1 MLGIKSNVSALV
13 AEQCTGSK
21 RLLKQVGNETV
32 IVDPAVTASRIYL
45 WFYFAINV
53 GSLGSG
59 ITAVLEHKVGFWAA
73 YLLPLGA
80 FLVALGVLVAGRRK
94 YIVRAPQGSILL
106 DFFKATYI
114 AAKNNWSLEMAKPT
128 YTPTVTW
135 DDHFIEEVKRAL
147 VACKVPCCSLK
158 SY

>member
-13 AEQCTGSK
+13 AEQCTGST
-21 RLLKQVGNETV
+21 RFLKQVGDETV

-53 GSLGSG
+53 GSLGSA
-59 ITAVLEHKVGFWAA
+59 ITAVLEHKIGFWAA
-73 YLLPLGA
+73 YLLPLCA

-94 YIVRAPQGSILL
+94 YIVRPPQGSILL
-106 DFFKATYI
+106 DFFKAIYI